1 MREMCDT
8 ITGQSQG
15 KSRLHDVITTMNIHM
30 HILLLLPFFDW
41 YEVLGG
47 KCWQLSKTKEEK
59 KCSQTFQLIVSK
71 ASFSI

>member
-30 HILLLLPFFDW
+30 HILLLLP
-41 YEVLGG
+41 VLLTGTRG
-47 KCWQLSKTKEEK
+47 LVGNAGNYLSRRRKTN
-59 KCSQTFQLIVSK
+59 CSQAFQVIISK
-71 ASFSI
+71 A

>member
-30 HILLLLPFFDW
+30 HILLLLAFLTGTRDLVGNAGNYLRRRRKTNCSLAF
-41 YEVLGG
+41 EV
-47 KCWQLSKTKEEK
+47 
-59 KCSQTFQLIVSK
+59 IVSK
-71 ASFSI
+71 A